1 MITYKI
7 DKQAHAEA
15 SKQIT
20 DMQSV
25 LAEIAPSL
33 QLLLEAINRH
43 EAAIASPSIN
53 NFRYDLQ
60 KMVADAINN
69 SRSIA
74 QNAQRLCNVS
84 DQASKHLVAIEDHF
98 GAVLRQPQE
107 VREVHEVAR
116 V

>member
-7 DKQAHAEA
+7 DKQAQADA
-15 SKQIT
+15 SKQIR
-20 DMQSV
+20 DMEAV
-25 LAEIAPSL
+25 LNEIAPSL
-33 QLLLEAINRH
+33 QLLAEAIARH

-60 KMVADAINN
+60 KMVNDAIVTT
-69 SRSIA
+69 RSIA
-74 QNAQRLCNVS
+74 QNAQRLVSVS

-98 GAVLRQPQE
+98 GAVLRQPATTSASE
-107 VREVHEVAR
+107 VVSR